1 VYLLAYETVKGN
13 LLCQYEHASSITPT
27 STDNNG
33 EMYVLFPEY
42 FAAEAVLSGAM
53 MVVTLSS
60 PTEDD
65 VLDFSFLARSGS
77 IFVYIHEVPRARNT
91 FGHVV
96 SYSAG
101 TAAQPFPAG
110 TQVRDHNRIR
120 HRQTA
125 VKLTNSHNSFS
136 C

>member
-42 FAAEAVLSGAM
+42 FAVEAVPSGAM
-53 MVVTLSS
+53 MVVPLSS

-96 SYSAG
+96 SYSA
-101 TAAQPFPAG
+101 AL
-110 TQVRDHNRIR
+110 RR
-120 HRQTA
+120 
-125 VKLTNSHNSFS
+125 SHPRLGHKFATTTEFVIAKPR
-136 C
+136 